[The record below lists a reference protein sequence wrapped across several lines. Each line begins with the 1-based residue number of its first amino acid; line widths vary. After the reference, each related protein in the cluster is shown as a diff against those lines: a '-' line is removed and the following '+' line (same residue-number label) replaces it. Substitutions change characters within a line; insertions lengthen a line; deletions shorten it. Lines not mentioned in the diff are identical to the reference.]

1 MKKYKVLTIFGTR
14 PEIIR
19 LSCII
24 KKLDIFF
31 IHKCINTG
39 QNFDINLNKIFFKDL
54 DLRDP
59 DYNLKIKS
67 LTPCDFLSKLFLNI
81 DKILEKEAP
90 DAVLILGDTNS
101 SLSSICA
108 KKRKIPIFHIE
119 AGNRCRDNR
128 VPEEINRK
136 IVDHISDINMTYSSY
151 ASENLIL
158 EGISK
163 DKIIKVGSPLLE
175 VSNFY
180 NLKINNSKILKK
192 LNLVEN
198 NYILTSIHREENL
211 ESEKNLKIIFDSL
224 QLLQK
229 KLNVFVIFSAHPRT
243 VKKIKQFKIKLSKQ
257 ILINKPFGYLDYV
270 KLMKNAKL
278 IISDSG
284 SITEETSIFNLP
296 SINLRSSN
304 ERQEGMEKGVV
315 IMTGLNKNSI
325 LSSANIV
332 LRKKKSNNHSVHID
346 YSNLNVSDSVV
357 TILQSYIS
365 DVKNKNYP
373 EY

>member
-1 MKKYKVLTIFGTR
+1 MYKVLTIFGTR

-24 KKLDIFF
+24 KKLDKFF

-39 QNFDINLNKIFFKDL
+39 QNFDFNLNKVFFKDL
-54 DLRDP
+54 DLRNP
-59 DYNLKIKS
+59 DYNLKIMS
-67 LTPCDFLSKLFLNI
+67 STPCDFLSKLFLKI
-81 DKILEKEAP
+81 DKILEKEDP

-119 AGNRCRDNR
+119 AGNRCRDDR

-151 ASENLIL
+151 ASENLTL

-175 VSNFY
+175 VCNFY

-198 NYILTSIHREENL
+198 NYILASIHREENL

-229 KLNVFVIFSAHPRT
+229 KLNVLVIFSAHPRT
-243 VKKIKQFKIKLSKQ
+243 VKKIKQFKIKFSKQ

-278 IISDSG
+278 VISDSG
-284 SITEETSIFNLP
+284 SITEETSILHLP

-304 ERQEGMEKGVV
+304 ERQEGMERGIV

-332 LRKKKSNNHSVHID
+332 LRKNKSINDSVHID
-346 YSNLNVSDSVV
+346 YSNPNVSDSVI

-365 DVKNKNYP
+365 YVKNKNYP

>member
-1 MKKYKVLTIFGTR
+1 
-14 PEIIR
+14 
-19 LSCII
+19 
-24 KKLDIFF
+24 
-31 IHKCINTG
+31 
-39 QNFDINLNKIFFKDL
+39 
-54 DLRDP
+54 
-59 DYNLKIKS
+59 
-67 LTPCDFLSKLFLNI
+67 
-81 DKILEKEAP
+81 
-90 DAVLILGDTNS
+90 
-101 SLSSICA
+101 
-108 KKRKIPIFHIE
+108 
-119 AGNRCRDNR
+119 
-128 VPEEINRK
+128 
-136 IVDHISDINMTYSSY
+136 MTYSSY

>member
-1 MKKYKVLTIFGTR
+1 MYKVLTIFGTR

-24 KKLDIFF
+24 KKLDKSF

-39 QNFDINLNKIFFKDL
+39 QNFDLNLNKIFFKDL

-59 DYNLKIKS
+59 DYDLKIRS
-67 LTPCDFLSKLFLNI
+67 STPCDFLSKLFLKI
-81 DKILEKEAP
+81 DKVLEKEAP

-101 SLSSICA
+101 ALSSICA

-119 AGNRCRDNR
+119 AGNRCRDER
-128 VPEEINRK
+128 VPEEVNRK

-175 VSNFY
+175 VCNFY
-180 NLKINNSKILKK
+180 NLKIEKSKILKK
-192 LNLVEN
+192 LNLTQD
-198 NYILTSIHREENL
+198 NYILASIHREENL
-211 ESEKNLKIIFDSL
+211 ESKKNLKIIFDSL
-224 QLLQK
+224 HLLQK
-229 KLNVFVIFSAHPRT
+229 KLDVPVIFSAHPRT
-243 VKKIKQFKIKLSKQ
+243 RKKIKQFKIKISKQ
-257 ILINKPFGYLDYV
+257 ILIKKPFGYLDYV

-284 SITEETSIFNLP
+284 SITEETSILNLP

-304 ERQEGMEKGVV
+304 ERQEGMERGIV
-315 IMTGLNKNSI
+315 IMTGLDKHSI
-325 LSSANIV
+325 LSSASHV
-332 LRKKKSNNHSVHID
+332 LRKKKTMSQPMHID
-346 YSNLNVSDSVV
+346 YSNAHVSDSVI
-357 TILQSYIS
+357 TILQSYIGY
-365 DVKNKNYP
+365 VKNKNYP
-373 EY
+373 QF